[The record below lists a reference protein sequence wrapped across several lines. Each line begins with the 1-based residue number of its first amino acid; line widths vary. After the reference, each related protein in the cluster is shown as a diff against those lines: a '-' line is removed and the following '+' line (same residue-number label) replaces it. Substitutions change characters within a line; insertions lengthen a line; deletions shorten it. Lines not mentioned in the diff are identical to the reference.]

1 MMLDEWKQRFHADTY
16 DEAIRSFSNES
27 IDARKKVD
35 ALARGSQLSQPRH
48 DNLEIDVLIDKQL
61 IDWREGLK

>member
-1 MMLDEWKQRFHADTY
+1 MMLDEWKQRFDADTY

-27 IDARKKVD
+27 IAARKKVD
-35 ALARGSQLSQPRH
+35 ALARGSQMSQPRR
-48 DNLEIDVLIDKQL
+48 DTLEMDLLIDKQL